1 MKSSVTPNEVRNLKP
16 IMQKNFYVYIVTNP
30 ERTVLYTGMTSNLAQ
45 RIIEHYLN
53 RGQEETFAG
62 KYYCYNL
69 IFYETYQYV
78 NDAIARETE
87 IKKWRR
93 EKKLN
98 LIKSFN
104 PSWTFL
110 NAQICEGWPP
120 VDASSRF

>member
-78 NDAIARETE
+78 NDAIARAE

-93 EKKLN
+93 EK
-98 LIKSFN
+98 
-104 PSWTFL
+104 
-110 NAQICEGWPP
+110 
-120 VDASSRF
+120 SSIS

>member
-1 MKSSVTPNEVRNLKP
+1 M
-16 IMQKNFYVYIVTNP
+16 
-30 ERTVLYTGMTSNLAQ
+30 VLYTGMTNNLTQ

-69 IFYETYQYV
+69 IFYETYQYA